1 MALSLPIGP
10 PLPPR
15 RMRRIAFRIL
25 AVSLGTLVGLALLE
39 VLLRYF
45 PPVQLRIRGSRIA
58 LPLNQRTVFKNTTI
72 SKVDAEI
79 TQTRNSIGFRGADP
93 PPDFA
98 RTLSVVTVGGSTTEC
113 YYLSD
118 TLTWPEQLRQR
129 LDPQFNDL
137 WLNNAGLDGHTTF
150 GHQRL
155 FDQYLVT
162 LRPRCILFLIG
173 ANDVGLDRSRDVD
186 DRLRRNHGATELVSS
201 AYYWTVEH
209 TATAALLD
217 NMRRTA
223 QARAAGVHH
232 QDINHSQL
240 KWNESRAV
248 DITPEAT
255 TALLSQHRDQ
265 YLAGYRSRIE
275 TLIQQCREIE
285 AVPILLTQPTLFGP
299 ARDPETGVDLAR
311 MAVGQL
317 NGDVQWQILELYNST
332 TREVAREQDVPLVD
346 LAQQLPKDSRYYYD
360 YYHFTNAGAAQ
371 VAVLVERELTP
382 ILARAFPD
390 HVRRSQPSE

>member
-1 MALSLPIGP
+1 
-10 PLPPR
+10 
-15 RMRRIAFRIL
+15 MRRIAFRIL

-58 LPLNQRTVFKNTTI
+58 LPLNQRTVFKNSTI
-72 SKVDAEI
+72 SKVDSEI

-150 GHQRL
+150 GHQQL

-311 MAVGQL
+311 MAVGEL

-390 HVRRSQPSE
+390 HVRRGQPSD